1 MIRRGGGSGSGVRQR
16 RRLEAMGVP
25 TLRGGVQR
33 VTRDRVRE
41 GPLITANG
49 MIEHDVHLPL
59 RRRPLTLRTMAASVR
74 GPSRCGPQVP
84 SLLVFI
90 SCPSEQRSF
99 AVAAAA
105 AAAAAAA
112 VRATGAWKE
121 KRIGGIQ
128 STWRGRRA
136 GMNEVAMTAKGSAED
151 DHTKD
156 NTNGNTE

>member
-1 MIRRGGGSGSGVRQR
+1 MRQR

-25 TLRGGVQR
+25 TLQR
-33 VTRDRVRE
+33 VTRDRVPE
-41 GPLITANG
+41 GPLITVSG
-49 MIEHDVHLPL
+49 TIEHVNHLPL

-74 GPSRCGPQVP
+74 GPSRCGPHVP
-84 SLLVFI
+84 SLPVFI

-99 AVAAAA
+99 AVTAAAA

-112 VRATGAWKE
+112 VVRATGAWKE
-121 KRIGGIQ
+121 KRVRGIQ

-136 GMNEVAMTAKGSAED
+136 GMNEVAMTAKGSTE